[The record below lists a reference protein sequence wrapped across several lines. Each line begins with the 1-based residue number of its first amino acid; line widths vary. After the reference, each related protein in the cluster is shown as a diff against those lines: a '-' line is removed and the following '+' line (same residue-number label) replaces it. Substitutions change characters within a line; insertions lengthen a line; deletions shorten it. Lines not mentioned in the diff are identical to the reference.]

1 MSDLPIQVPFALI
14 GAAVALA
21 AAVALVGRRGRR
33 AGGRGRLDAVATLGG
48 RCWPTTRRGIGPG
61 SWGGR

>member
-14 GAAVALA
+14 GAAFALA
-21 AAVALVGRRGRR
+21 AAAVLVGRRGRR
-33 AGGRGRLDAVATLGG
+33 AGGRGRLDAVATLG
-48 RCWPTTRRGIGPG
+48 RCWPATRRGTGPG